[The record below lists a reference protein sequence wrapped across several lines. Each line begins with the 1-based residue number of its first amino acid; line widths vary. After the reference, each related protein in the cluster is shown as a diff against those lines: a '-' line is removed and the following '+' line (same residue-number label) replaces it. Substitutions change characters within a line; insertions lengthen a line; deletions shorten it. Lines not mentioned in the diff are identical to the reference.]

1 MSRIFFLFLLFIAGL
16 IRGPL
21 SILFII
27 VKNAVKPLNKRIDFE
42 RKNFFQ
48 DECRSFKKDK
58 ILADYCFEVSSEGE
72 LEQVRPLIDL
82 YLLQNKRIEILFA
95 SPSVENKCL
104 KLVDLY
110 KDQIR
115 IMRLPVA
122 SFFPITFLFFQS
134 PWSWVSAPIIIFCR
148 YDFYP
153 ELLSFKFF
161 GKKMILLSAAGKKPS
176 WFKTQSILLFN
187 LIVAA
192 NETEAQYFRKIVQNQ
207 KVFAFDF
214 RVPRILER
222 LEGAQTVLLAVN
234 ELSSYIGHLDSLGR
248 TQKLILGSAWQ
259 SDLVICH
266 NDQLIDDVLS
276 GKMHLLIVPHNLGSE
291 SINQLKKSLHS
302 LNSNIS
308 IYEITKG
315 HSFDANIL
323 KVRPGIVIL
332 NLSGILCEL
341 YSKFRISYVGGGYE
355 RSIHSVLE
363 PFLSGCQVICG
374 PKINRSTEFDFI
386 KELAPDEIHLLN
398 NPESFYNLVKENL
411 SKVRGTEIRTKLLKD
426 AGICMESII
435 KEIESC

>member
-1 MSRIFFLFLLFIAGL
+1 M
-16 IRGPL
+16 
-21 SILFII
+21 
-27 VKNAVKPLNKRIDFE
+27 
-42 RKNFFQ
+42 
-48 DECRSFKKDK
+48 
-58 ILADYCFEVSSEGE
+58 
-72 LEQVRPLIDL
+72 
-82 YLLQNKRIEILFA
+82 
-95 SPSVENKCL
+95 
-104 KLVDLY
+104 
-110 KDQIR
+110 
-115 IMRLPVA
+115 
-122 SFFPITFLFFQS
+122 
-134 PWSWVSAPIIIFCR
+134 
-148 YDFYP
+148 
-153 ELLSFKFF
+153 
-161 GKKMILLSAAGKKPS
+161 
-176 WFKTQSILLFN
+176 
-187 LIVAA
+187 IVAA